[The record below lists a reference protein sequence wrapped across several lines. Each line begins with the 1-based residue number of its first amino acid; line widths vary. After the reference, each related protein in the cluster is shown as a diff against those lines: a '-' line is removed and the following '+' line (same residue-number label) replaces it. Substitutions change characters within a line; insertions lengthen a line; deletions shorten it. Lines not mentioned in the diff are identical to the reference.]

1 MRRGNEGG
9 ETLVEILISIVI
21 IGLVSGA
28 IFATYATSATAAKS
42 QRDFVTADAELR
54 DYAEA
59 IQGAAENCMAG
70 AVFKVPAAPTTP
82 YPATSDAP
90 ATCPDLLTVVPVAL
104 TVTPPNDTPPQ
115 ILTTYVR
122 TP

>member
-21 IGLVSGA
+21 IGLVAGA

-59 IQGAAENCMAG
+59 IQGAARACTPG
-70 AVFKVPAAPTTP
+70 ALFNAPAAPTTP

-104 TVTPPNDTPPQ
+104 TVTPKNGTPPQ

>member
-1 MRRGNEGG
+1 LRRGNEGG

-21 IGLVSGA
+21 IGLVAGA

-54 DYAEA
+54 DYAESV
-59 IQGAAENCMAG
+59 QAAAQTCTAG
-70 AVFKVPAAPTTP
+70 AVFNVPAPTTP
-82 YPATSDAP
+82 YPATSNAP
-90 ATCPDLLTVVPVAL
+90 ATCPDTSTVVRVDL
-104 TVTPPNDTPPQ
+104 TVTPTNRTPPQ
-115 ILTTYVR
+115 TLTTYLR

>member
-1 MRRGNEGG
+1 LRRGNEGG
-9 ETLVEILISIVI
+9 ETLVEILISVVI
-21 IGLVSGA
+21 IGLVAGA

-54 DYAEA
+54 NFAEVV
-59 IQGAAENCMAG
+59 QAAAQECVAG
-70 AVFKVPAAPTTP
+70 NAFTPSAPTTP

-90 ATCPDLLTVVPVAL
+90 GTCPDPDTVVPIHL
-104 TVTPPNDTPPQ
+104 TVTPLNGTPPQ
-115 ILTTYVR
+115 ILTTYLR

>member
-1 MRRGNEGG
+1 LRRGNEGG

-59 IQGAAENCMAG
+59 VQAAAQACKPGALFS
-70 AVFKVPAAPTTP
+70 VTAPTTP
-82 YPATSDAP
+82 YPATSNAP

-104 TVTPPNDTPPQ
+104 TVTPKNDTPPQ

>member
-1 MRRGNEGG
+1 LRRRSEGG
-9 ETLVEILISIVI
+9 ETLVEILISVVI
-21 IGLVSGA
+21 IGLVVGA
-28 IFATYATSATAAKS
+28 IFATYTAAATAAKS

-54 DYAEA
+54 NYAEA
-59 IQGAAENCMAG
+59 VQAAAQTCIAG
-70 AVFKVPAAPTTP
+70 KPFNVSAPTTP

-90 ATCPDLLTVVPVAL
+90 AMCPDASTVVPIHL
-104 TVTPPNDTPPQ
+104 TVTPLNATPPQ